1 MSSTMSNTIGN
12 VYGKISA
19 VSADLL
25 TGIEKSRTSGG
36 EGSKYTYKY
45 RGIEDFVNAVA
56 PLLVK
61 HGLVILPTVR
71 ELATSEIQTPGF
83 KPGEIKVTYTH
94 SGTLGYTVISTDD
107 GSSITGFVPVHAL
120 DNSDKGA
127 NKCASYGFR
136 TFLAQTF
143 CVPFDDMSDGEEED
157 IRITRAKTEAGE
169 GSGSNGNVTHGENDK
184 KVLPKEIAEHRVP
197 PGDPVINGRK
207 VAPSGHPVAHWI
219 DDERARKNFWQ
230 SAANLVG
237 KDGTEERV
245 KNILGVVSMHDY
257 TGTAGDALTKIKQ
270 HVEAEKAKA

>member
-1 MSSTMSNTIGN
+1 MSNTIGN
-12 VYGKISA
+12 VYGKISL

-36 EGSKYTYKY
+36 EGSKFTYKY

-83 KPGEIKVTYTH
+83 KPGEVKVTYTH

-107 GSSITGFVPVHAL
+107 GSSVTGFVPVHAL

-157 IRITRAKTEAGE
+157 IRVTRTKTETVE
-169 GSGSNGNVTHGENDK
+169 VSGGNGNGDK
-184 KVLPKEIAEHRVP
+184 KPLPKEIAKHRVP

-207 VAPSGHPVAHWI
+207 SSPSGHPVSHWI
-219 DDERARKNFWQ
+219 DEERARKNFWQ

-237 KDGTEERV
+237 KDDTELRV
-245 KNILGVVSMHDY
+245 KNILGVPSMHDY
-257 TGTAGDALTKIKQ
+257 IGTAGDALTKIKQ
-270 HVEAEKAKA
+270 HVEAEKVKA